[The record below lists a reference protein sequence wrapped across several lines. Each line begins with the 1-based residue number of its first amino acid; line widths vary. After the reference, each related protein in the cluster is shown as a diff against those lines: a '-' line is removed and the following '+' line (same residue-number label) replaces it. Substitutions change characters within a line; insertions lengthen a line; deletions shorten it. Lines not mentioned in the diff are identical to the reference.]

1 LAHREEMFCG
11 LWHWSRLLEEEMFH
25 FTPEDETDSAY
36 GRVKIINREGSG
48 KGVDEE
54 EDKPQ
59 AAIPLFLL
67 PLTQLQTE

>member
-1 LAHREEMFCG
+1 
-11 LWHWSRLLEEEMFH
+11 MFH

-36 GRVKIINREGSG
+36 GRVKIINREGLG